1 MTLTVFA
8 MMIVIIWGIRT
19 ICKELDIGGVLKER
33 THNNKSDG
41 KTE

>member
-8 MMIVIIWGIRT
+8 MMVVIVWAIRT

-33 THNNKSDG
+33 LHNSDKE